1 MNQIW
6 DPVRYASEAAF
17 VATLGAPLLDA
28 LAPQPGERI
37 LDLGCGDGTL
47 TARLQASGCT
57 VVGVD
62 SSAEQVAAARARGLE
77 AHVVDAQALRY
88 ESEFDG
94 VFSNAAL
101 HWMPRQDLVLA
112 GVHRALR
119 PGGRFVGELGARG
132 NIAHIVEA
140 LEAELAALGIATLGL
155 SPWTFPGTDEF
166 SALLQHSGFE
176 VISIAAFERPTPFTR
191 DLADWLTLMAQTH
204 LNAAPASARP
214 ALLDAVTRR
223 LRPVLYRDGQWLLD
237 YVRLRFSAVKRA

>member
-1 MNQIW
+1 MSQIW

-17 VATLGAPLLDA
+17 VATLGTPLLDA
-28 LAPQPGERI
+28 LAPRPGDRI
-37 LDLGCGDGTL
+37 LDLGCGDGAL
-47 TARLQASGCT
+47 TAQLQALGCV
-57 VVGVD
+57 VVGID

-77 AHVVDAQALRY
+77 AHVVDAQALCY
-88 ESEFDG
+88 DAEFDG

-140 LEAELAALGIATLGL
+140 LEVELAALGIASTGL
-155 SPWTFPGTDEF
+155 SPWTFP
-166 SALLQHSGFE
+166 SADAFGELLRHSGFE
-176 VISIAAFERPTPFTR
+176 VTSIAAFERPTPFTR

-204 LNAAPASARP
+204 LNAAPPAARP
-214 ALLDAVTRR
+214 GLLAAVTHR
-223 LRPVLYRDGQWLLD
+223 LRPVLYHDGQWLLD
-237 YVRLRFSAVKRA
+237 YVRLRFSAVKHA